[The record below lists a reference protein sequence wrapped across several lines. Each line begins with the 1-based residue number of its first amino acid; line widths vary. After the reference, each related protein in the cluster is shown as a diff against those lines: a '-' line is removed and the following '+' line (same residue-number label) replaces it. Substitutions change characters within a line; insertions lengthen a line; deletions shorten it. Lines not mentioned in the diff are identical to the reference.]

1 MMEIIQKLYS
11 DWYQC
16 EKESWGD
23 EQEQEKFDENI
34 SNQDKKFAFLASS
47 IFDLVT
53 YDLDLDIEF
62 GRDIFNII
70 EVIYNKKNFEYTE
83 NKDNYKKFII
93 VCNILHM
100 NDWINWGTS
109 IRGCWFDVNENT
121 FITINGIYRILMSKE
136 FIESFIRFIK
146 Q

>member
-1 MMEIIQKLYS
+1 MERIQKLYS
-11 DWYQC
+11 DWYEC
-16 EKESWGD
+16 EKESWG
-23 EQEQEKFDENI
+23 EEQEKFDENI

-62 GRDIFNII
+62 GKDIFNII
-70 EVIYNKKNFEYTE
+70 EVIYNRKNFEYTE

-93 VCNILHM
+93 VCNILNM
-100 NDWINWGTS
+100 NDWISWGTS
-109 IRGCWFDVNENT
+109 IRGCWIDVDKNT
-121 FITINGIYRILMSKE
+121 FITINGTYRYLLSRE

-146 Q
+146 D